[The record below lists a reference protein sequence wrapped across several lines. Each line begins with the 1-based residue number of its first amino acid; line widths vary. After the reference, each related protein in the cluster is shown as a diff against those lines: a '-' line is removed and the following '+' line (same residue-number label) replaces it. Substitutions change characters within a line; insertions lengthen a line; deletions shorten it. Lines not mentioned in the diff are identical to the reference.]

1 MPNIDYTQKS
11 YWLNTYGP
19 YTPNDPLKGDITVD
33 VAIIGGGYTGLATAY
48 FLKQAEPAM
57 RVAVL
62 EGEVVG
68 YGASGRNGGF
78 AMTLFGLEPAVTASL
93 FGKPRTAEAHRYCER
108 AVDLVRD
115 LIREHSM
122 QSDFEYTGF
131 LRLATRPGFVKR
143 IQHDIEILTSQGVT
157 GIEWIDRARARAEI
171 NSQIVL
177 GAWWERR
184 CGILNPAK
192 HVRELKRVAQESGV
206 SVYEQSPVIEID
218 RAGRF
223 TLRTPQGMVTA
234 DKITFATNAYSHLI
248 PELKRKQVPAFTHM
262 VITEPL
268 TPEQLDSIGW
278 KNRSGLEDA
287 RNLVHYLRLTID
299 NRIAIGGS
307 DVTISVG
314 RDMDRDLNETTFR
327 QLEQD
332 TMTLFP
338 SLKGIKFVYRWG
350 GPVSVPVD
358 MAPAIGQVGDARA
371 WYSLGCV
378 GHGVAPTHLNG
389 QTLADLLLEKKT
401 DLTSIWFVNRRTI
414 PWPPEPLRWVAS
426 QAILGYMHAEDWWYE
441 RGMWKNP

>member
-1 MPNIDYTQKS
+1 MPDDDHTQKS

-19 YTPNDPLKGDITVD
+19 YTPNDPLQGDQSVD

-48 FLKQAEPAM
+48 FLKRAEPAL

-78 AMTLFGLEPAVTASL
+78 AMTLFGLEPAVTAAL
-93 FGKPRTAEAHRYCER
+93 FGRQRTAEAHRYCER

-115 LIREHSM
+115 LIRDHAM
-122 QSDFEYTGF
+122 RSDFEYTGF
-131 LRLATRPGFVKR
+131 LRLATTPGFVKR
-143 IQHDIEILTSQGVT
+143 IQHDLEILTSQGIT
-157 GIEWIDRARARAEI
+157 GLEWIDQARARAEI
-171 NSQIVL
+171 DSPIVR
-177 GAWWERR
+177 GAWWEPR

-192 HVRELKRVAQESGV
+192 HARELKRVAQEAGAL
-206 SVYEQSPVIEID
+206 VYEQSPVTEIK
-218 RAGRF
+218 RAGKF
-223 TLRTPQGMVTA
+223 MLCAPQGTVAA
-234 DKITFATNAYSHLI
+234 DKIVFATNAYSHLI

-278 KNRSGLEDA
+278 EKRSGLEDA

-299 NRIAIGGS
+299 NRLAIGGS
-307 DVTISVG
+307 DVTIGYG
-314 RDMDRDLNETTFR
+314 RAMDRDLNEKTFR

-332 TMTLFP
+332 AVTLFP
-338 SLKGIKFVYRWG
+338 GLRGIKFVYRWG

-389 QTLADLLLEKKT
+389 QTLADLLLERQT
-401 DLTSIWFVNRRTI
+401 DLTSIWFVKRRTI
-414 PWPPEPLRWVAS
+414 PWPPEPLRWAAS
-426 QAILGYMHAEDWWYE
+426 RAILGYMHAEDWWHE
-441 RGMWKNP
+441 RGMWRRN

>member
-1 MPNIDYTQKS
+1 MSDNDHTQKS
-11 YWLNTYGP
+11 YWLNTYGF
-19 YTPNDPLKGDITVD
+19 YTPNEPLRGDTTVD

-48 FLKQAEPAM
+48 FLKQAEPAL

-78 AMTLFGLEPAVTASL
+78 AMTLFGLEPAVTAAL
-93 FGKPRTAEAHRYCER
+93 FGRQRTAEAHHYCER
-108 AVDLVRD
+108 SVDLVRD
-115 LIREHSM
+115 LIREHAM

-143 IQHDIEILTSQGVT
+143 IQHDLEILTSQGIT
-157 GIEWIDRARARAEI
+157 GLEWIDQAKARAEI
-171 NSQIVL
+171 DSPIIL
-177 GAWWERR
+177 GAWWEPR

-192 HVRELKRVAQESGV
+192 HARELKRVAQEAGAL
-206 SVYEQSPVIEID
+206 VYEQSPVIEIK
-218 RAGRF
+218 RAARF
-223 TLRTPQGMVTA
+223 TLRTPQAAVVA
-234 DKITFATNAYSHLI
+234 DKIVFATNAYSHLI

-268 TPEQLDSIGW
+268 TREQLDSIGW

-307 DVTISVG
+307 DVTISYG
-314 RDMDRDLNETTFR
+314 RDMDRDLSKKTFR

-332 TMTLFP
+332 TVTLFP
-338 SLKGIKFVYRWG
+338 GLQNVKFVYRWG

-358 MAPAIGQVGDARA
+358 MAPSIGQVGDARA
-371 WYSLGCV
+371 WYSLG
-378 GHGVAPTHLNG
+378 
-389 QTLADLLLEKKT
+389 
-401 DLTSIWFVNRRTI
+401 
-414 PWPPEPLRWVAS
+414 
-426 QAILGYMHAEDWWYE
+426 
-441 RGMWKNP
+441 